1 MPPANN
7 RRFAAGLGAQTKRSR
22 GTVKSE
28 ISEYDSEDEDG
39 DEDSEE
45 DYDSEEEGE
54 ESNEEES
61 SYAMTTD
68 AKKKSPK

>member
-1 MPPANN
+1 MPTASN
-7 RRFAAGLGAQTKRSR
+7 RGRFAAGLGAQTKKSR

-28 ISEYDSEDEDG
+28 ISEYDSEDEDR
-39 DEDSEE
+39 ESEE

-61 SYAMTTD
+61 SYAMTTE
-68 AKKKSPK
+68 AKKSPK